1 MSGIDITKKKK
12 PDENLNHIVVFD
24 TPRCLRESKVVIM
37 DYGKDVLIDSERY
50 VDITVINQGFWGY
63 GL

>member
-1 MSGIDITKKKK
+1 MKY
-12 PDENLNHIVVFD
+12 
-24 TPRCLRESKVVIM
+24 PRCLRESKLVIM
-37 DYGKDVLIDSERY
+37 DYGKDILIDSERY